1 MLQRSDHPEPGLH
14 LCSGDPAGHPVQ
26 GHRGP
31 EGDQRLKDRYI
42 SIFAVV
48 VVSAPNKATHT
59 QVVVHEWLSVA
70 DCGGADQSGGI
81 TFTPFLEIQ
90 VHVWKNE
97 LTQQAVIFVCVNIIF
112 IIYNKVN
119 ITVKTSVCH
128 RVVCLQ

>member
-1 MLQRSDHPEPGLH
+1 M
-14 LCSGDPAGHPVQ
+14 
-26 GHRGP
+26 
-31 EGDQRLKDRYI
+31 
-42 SIFAVV
+42 
-48 VVSAPNKATHT
+48 
-59 QVVVHEWLSVA
+59 HEWLSVA

-112 IIYNKVN
+112 IIYKKVN

>member
-48 VVSAPNKATHT
+48 VVSAPNKGHKLLCMNGCLWQT
-59 QVVVHEWLSVA
+59 VVEPTKA
-70 DCGGADQSGGI
+70 A
-81 TFTPFLEIQ
+81 E
-90 VHVWKNE
+90 
-97 LTQQAVIFVCVNIIF
+97 
-112 IIYNKVN
+112 
-119 ITVKTSVCH
+119 
-128 RVVCLQ
+128 